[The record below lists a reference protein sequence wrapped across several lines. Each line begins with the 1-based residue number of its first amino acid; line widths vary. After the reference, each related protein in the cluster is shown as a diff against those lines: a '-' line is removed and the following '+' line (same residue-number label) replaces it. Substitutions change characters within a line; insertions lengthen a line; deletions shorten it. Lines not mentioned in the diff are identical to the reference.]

1 VKAVILKAKD
11 PTILKQNEAT
21 SPPQIGFDY
30 SGRWLR
36 HHIDCITAFIPVTV
50 KFNNQ

>member
-1 VKAVILKAKD
+1 V
-11 PTILKQNEAT
+11 T

-30 SGRWLR
+30 SGKIGCVIILM
-36 HHIDCITAFIPVTV
+36 CITAFIPVTV